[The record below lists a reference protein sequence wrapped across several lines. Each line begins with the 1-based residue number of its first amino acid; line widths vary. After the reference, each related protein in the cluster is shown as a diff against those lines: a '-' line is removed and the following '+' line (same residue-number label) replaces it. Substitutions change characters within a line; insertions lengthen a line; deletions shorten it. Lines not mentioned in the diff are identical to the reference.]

1 MYADLD
7 KIKWLLENK
16 TAYNIGKITGIPN
29 QVIQRLNTGERDVES
44 IKFSTAIK
52 LTQYAEQEMMKE
64 NIQ

>member
-7 KIKWLLENK
+7 KIKWVLENR
-16 TAYNIGKITGIPN
+16 TAYTISKEIGVSNQALFKFINNISSLDNMK
-29 QVIQRLNTGERDVES
+29 L
-44 IKFSTAIK
+44 STAIK